1 MKKSIL
7 FLFILSFWFVKEINA
22 EIKKEAFHF
31 LLDDEIYAEL
41 IKKESLVSIS
51 YSKKEK
57 LKSLAPKATIIDEA
71 KKKWHESHDIDPL
84 IVVEGLFLYTK
95 PKNEKNFISHTDE
108 IAKTASILTAF
119 SKMKGMEY
127 YSERKKRK
135 EILYE
140 DCFVIESYENQ
151 VKVPDPKAATLEN
164 LHLLARQTDTT
175 FGSYVM
181 DVAYVQKDAE
191 IAMYMKN
198 LDPLKYLLFKAIQ
211 EDNLHLFLYTHTFEE
226 HILVYFLVQATYL
239 DIALLNKT
247 IEKSL
252 LNRIDAIYEWF
263 KIQYEG

>member
-7 FLFILSFWFVKEINA
+7 FLFILSFWFVGEINA
-22 EIKKEAFHF
+22 EPKKEGFRF
-31 LLDDEIYAEL
+31 LLDDETYAEL
-41 IKKESLVSIS
+41 IKNESLVSIS
-51 YSKKEK
+51 YRKKEK

-151 VKVPDPKAATLEN
+151 VQVPDPKAATLEN

-226 HILVYFLVQATYL
+226 HILVYFLVQAAYL
-239 DIALLNKT
+239 DVAFLNET

-252 LNRIDAIYEWF
+252 KNRVDAIYEWF

>member
-7 FLFILSFWFVKEINA
+7 FLFILSFWFVGEINA
-22 EIKKEAFHF
+22 ELKKEGFRF
-31 LLDDEIYAEL
+31 LLDDETYAEL
-41 IKKESLVSIS
+41 IKNESLVSIS
-51 YSKKEK
+51 YRKKEK

-84 IVVEGLFLYTK
+84 IFVEGLFLYTK

>member
-1 MKKSIL
+1 M
-7 FLFILSFWFVKEINA
+7 
-22 EIKKEAFHF
+22 
-31 LLDDEIYAEL
+31 
-41 IKKESLVSIS
+41 
-51 YSKKEK
+51 
-57 LKSLAPKATIIDEA
+57 
-71 KKKWHESHDIDPL
+71 

>member
-7 FLFILSFWFVKEINA
+7 FLFILSFWFVGEINA
-22 EIKKEAFHF
+22 EPKKEAFRF
-31 LLDDEIYAEL
+31 LLDDETYAEL
-41 IKKESLVSIS
+41 IKNESLVSIS
-51 YSKKEK
+51 YRKKEK

-191 IAMYMKN
+191 IAM
-198 LDPLKYLLFKAIQ
+198 
-211 EDNLHLFLYTHTFEE
+211 
-226 HILVYFLVQATYL
+226 
-239 DIALLNKT
+239 
-247 IEKSL
+247 
-252 LNRIDAIYEWF
+252 
-263 KIQYEG
+263 

>member
-7 FLFILSFWFVKEINA
+7 FLFILSFWFVGEINA
-22 EIKKEAFHF
+22 ELKKEGFRF
-31 LLDDEIYAEL
+31 LLDDETYAEL
-41 IKKESLVSIS
+41 IKNESLVSIS
-51 YSKKEK
+51 YRKKEK

-226 HILVYFLVQATYL
+226 HILVYFLVQAAYL
-239 DIALLNKT
+239 DVAFLNET

-252 LNRIDAIYEWF
+252 KNRVDAIYEWS

>member
-84 IVVEGLFLYTK
+84 IFVEGLFLYTK
-95 PKNEKNFISHTDE
+95 PKTEKNSMSYMDG
-108 IAKTASILTAF
+108 IAKTTSILTSV

-151 VKVPDPKAATLEN
+151 ERQEDPKPSSIDDLQI
-164 LHLLARQTDTT
+164 LVRQTDTT

-226 HILVYFLVQATYL
+226 HILVYF
-239 DIALLNKT
+239 
-247 IEKSL
+247 
-252 LNRIDAIYEWF
+252 
-263 KIQYEG
+263 

>member
-84 IVVEGLFLYTK
+84 IFVEGLFLYTK

>member
-7 FLFILSFWFVKEINA
+7 FLFILSFWFVGEINA
-22 EIKKEAFHF
+22 EPKKEAFRF
-31 LLDDEIYAEL
+31 LLDDETYAEL
-41 IKKESLVSIS
+41 IKNESLVSIS
-51 YSKKEK
+51 YRKKEK

-108 IAKTASILTAF
+108 IAKTTSILTSV

-151 VKVPDPKAATLEN
+151 VQVPDPKAATLEN

-211 EDNLHLFLYTHTFEE
+211 EDNLYLFLYTHTFEE

-239 DIALLNKT
+239 DVAFLNET

-252 LNRIDAIYEWF
+252 KNRVDAIYEWF

>member
-7 FLFILSFWFVKEINA
+7 FLFILSFWFVGEINA
-22 EIKKEAFHF
+22 ELKKEGFRF
-31 LLDDEIYAEL
+31 LLDDETYAEL
-41 IKKESLVSIS
+41 IKNESLVSIS
-51 YSKKEK
+51 YRKKEK

>member
-1 MKKSIL
+1 
-7 FLFILSFWFVKEINA
+7 
-22 EIKKEAFHF
+22 
-31 LLDDEIYAEL
+31 
-41 IKKESLVSIS
+41 
-51 YSKKEK
+51 
-57 LKSLAPKATIIDEA
+57 
-71 KKKWHESHDIDPL
+71 
-84 IVVEGLFLYTK
+84 
-95 PKNEKNFISHTDE
+95 
-108 IAKTASILTAF
+108 
-119 SKMKGMEY
+119 MEY

-151 VKVPDPKAATLEN
+151 ERQEDPKPSSIDDLQI
-164 LHLLARQTDTT
+164 LVRQTDTT

-226 HILVYFLVQATYL
+226 HILVYFLVQAAYL
-239 DIALLNKT
+239 DVAFLNET

-252 LNRIDAIYEWF
+252 KNRVDAIYEWF